1 MSVAA
6 ANFRKAIQV
15 AEDSARD
22 LLPELSDL
30 KLEGVVIS
38 GKDYEVTLSYYISG
52 QSPLELSQRSKK
64 ETLGLLAAMMT
75 TRREYKV
82 FLVDKST
89 FAFRGFRAYKE

>member
-6 ANFRKAIQV
+6 AGFGKAIQV
-15 AEDSARD
+15 AEESARE
-22 LLPELSDL
+22 LLPGLSDL

-75 TRREYKV
+75 SRREYKV
-82 FLVDKST
+82 FLVDKNT